1 MLFLSTD
8 FFFRLYNTFLDAG
21 EDIFRNWTKCNLFD
35 LPDIAWRENF
45 LLLGR
50 KTKLFNECKEN
61 WTRNQNQLLNTT
73 LYHCVKMLQKVC
85 LLSKH
90 VVIKTIRFPLYK
102 LEHLMTEFPTMK
114 ILHLVRDPRATLFS
128 RFKMDA
134 KINVKSF
141 TPVVTDFCSR
151 VHRDLL
157 AMDMFANKFKG
168 RISTFRYEDIAKNPL
183 NMAKSLYEFADIT
196 HTPEVSSHVYNITMT
211 GNKTDCGKICTVKS
225 NSTATAIHWRSQ
237 ITLEH
242 AQLIDFVCRTVY
254 KRLGFKNVENEIM
267 LRNNSIDL
275 RFEHNTLNDYRSNY
289 LD

>member
-35 LPDIAWRENF
+35 LPDIAWREIF

-61 WTRNQNQLLNTT
+61 WARNQNQLLNTT

-102 LEHLMTEFPTMK
+102 LEHLMTEFETMK
-114 ILHLVRDPRATLFS
+114 IIHLVRDSRATLFS

-134 KINVKSF
+134 SLVSRHCNVINM
-141 TPVVTDFCSR
+141 TADFRCMCY
-151 VHRDLL
+151 
-157 AMDMFANKFKG
+157 AC
-168 RISTFRYEDIAKNPL
+168 
-183 NMAKSLYEFADIT
+183 EF
-196 HTPEVSSHVYNITMT
+196 V
-211 GNKTDCGKICTVKS
+211 
-225 NSTATAIHWRSQ
+225 Q
-237 ITLEH
+237 
-242 AQLIDFVCRTVY
+242 
-254 KRLGFKNVENEIM
+254 
-267 LRNNSIDL
+267 
-275 RFEHNTLNDYRSNY
+275 RFCHI
-289 LD
+289 